1 MTTLE
6 KLCRAACE
14 AEGFDPERYWRTY
27 EKAVNGVLKALEEPS
42 EEMVAAA
49 RSSEWWKYNEVRD
62 DYEPN
67 LATVFTAMIRKA
79 QSQ

>member
-27 EKAVNGVLKALEEPS
+27 EKAVNGVLKALEEQAS
-42 EEMVAAA
+42 EIAGNNTFDEELFNLC
-49 RSSEWWKYNEVRD
+49 RQD
-62 DYEPN
+62 DY
-67 LATVFTAMIRKA
+67 AGIFTAMIRKA
-79 QSQ
+79 KEG